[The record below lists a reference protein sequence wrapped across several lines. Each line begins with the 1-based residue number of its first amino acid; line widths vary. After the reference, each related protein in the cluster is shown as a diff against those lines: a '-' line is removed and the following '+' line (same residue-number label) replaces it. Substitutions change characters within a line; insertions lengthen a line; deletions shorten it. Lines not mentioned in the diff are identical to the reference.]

1 MKKLLIVSGLAL
13 LCGFKS
19 FAAGP
24 FTFGVQLGINSTQTK
39 FNEAAFDAQSI
50 VAFRGGLFARVTLK
64 KINIQPEVHISIQRS
79 KYSFEANV
87 ANINS
92 TKTLIEQDLKST
104 NLEVP
109 LMIGYQ
115 PIDVK
120 LFKLRLMAGP
130 VASFNMSE
138 SRSIKSAYEA
148 DPLVKANI
156 ESIKNNAVVQSAVWS
171 GAVGFGVDI
180 ANITVDARYV
190 LGLSEFEKSG
200 GASSKL
206 NYITAT
212 VGFKFL

>member
-1 MKKLLIVSGLAL
+1 MRKLFITAGLAL
-13 LCGFKS
+13 LCGFQS

-39 FNEAAFDAQSI
+39 FNESSFDAQSI

-64 KINIQPEVHISIQRS
+64 KFLIQPEVHLSMQRS
-79 KYSFEANV
+79 KYSFELNV
-87 ANINS
+87 ANANS

-109 LMIGYQ
+109 LMLGYQ
-115 PIDVK
+115 PVNVK
-120 LFKLRLMAGP
+120 LFKLRLSAGP
-130 VASFNMSE
+130 VASFKLSE
-138 SRSIKSAYEA
+138 ARSIKSAYES
-148 DPLVKANI
+148 DPIVKASM
-156 ESIKNNAVVQSAVWS
+156 EGIKNNAVVQSAVWS
-171 GAVGFGVDI
+171 GAVGLGIDI

-190 LGLSEFEKSG
+190 LGLSSFEKTAN
-200 GASSKL
+200 ASSKL